1 MCVRLSDLLRI
12 GFAVVLAVTTIT
24 ALWLIF
30 APVRATDEN

>member
-1 MCVRLSDLLRI
+1 MSLASAI
-12 GFAVVLAVTTIT
+12 GVAGVPAVTTIT